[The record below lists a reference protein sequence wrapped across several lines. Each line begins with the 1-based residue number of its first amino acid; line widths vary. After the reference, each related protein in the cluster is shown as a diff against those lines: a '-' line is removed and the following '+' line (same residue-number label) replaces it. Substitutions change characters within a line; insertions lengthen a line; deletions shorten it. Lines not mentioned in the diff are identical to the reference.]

1 MKGFPK
7 TIATK
12 ADLLNCLAMA
22 QATPPAFPVSE
33 LAAAI
38 EQIEAGAYLHCPIL
52 GVDGTTVTIG
62 YCAEAAAGHTTGNG
76 AKITAVEHIEEDD
89 ATGTKQLT
97 KTAVTLAKAL
107 PSDTET
113 LLIPAPSTAAQRM
126 GLTAAELKNIK
137 GVVMSL

>member
-22 QATPPAFPVSE
+22 QATPPAFPADK
-33 LAAAI
+33 LIAAI

-52 GVDGTTVTIG
+52 AVDGATVTIG
-62 YCAEAAAGHTTGNG
+62 YCAEAAAGQTTGNG
-76 AKITAVEHIEEDD
+76 EKITAVENIEEEDT
-89 ATGTKQLT
+89 AGAKQLK
-97 KTAVTLAKAL
+97 KTAVTLAKSL
-107 PSDTET
+107 PSDADA
-113 LLIPAPSTAAQRM
+113 LLIPAPVSTAERM
-126 GLTAAELKNIK
+126 GLTAAELKSIK

>member
-62 YCAEAAAGHTTGNG
+62 YCAEAAAGQTTGNG

-97 KTAVTLAKAL
+97 NCGDVCKGAAVRYRNPADSGTQHRRTAHGA
-107 PSDTET
+107 DRCRTE
-113 LLIPAPSTAAQRM
+113 
-126 GLTAAELKNIK
+126 KY
-137 GVVMSL
+137 

>member
-38 EQIEAGAYLHCPIL
+38 ERHEKQERNLSSVQVYDLNQRLDFTDEELPN
-52 GVDGTTVTIG
+52 
-62 YCAEAAAGHTTGNG
+62 AEDIIPMDLSEPKVFG
-76 AKITAVEHIEEDD
+76 EEDYN
-89 ATGTKQLT
+89 AFVQ
-97 KTAVTLAKAL
+97 
-107 PSDTET
+107 S
-113 LLIPAPSTAAQRM
+113 
-126 GLTAAELKNIK
+126 AELF
-137 GVVMSL
+137 

>member
-38 EQIEAGAYLHCPIL
+38 EQIEAGA
-52 GVDGTTVTIG
+52 
-62 YCAEAAAGHTTGNG
+62 
-76 AKITAVEHIEEDD
+76 
-89 ATGTKQLT
+89 
-97 KTAVTLAKAL
+97 
-107 PSDTET
+107 
-113 LLIPAPSTAAQRM
+113 
-126 GLTAAELKNIK
+126 
-137 GVVMSL
+137 

>member
-22 QATPPAFPVSE
+22 QATPPEFSASE

-52 GVDGTTVTIG
+52 SADGTTVTIG
-62 YCAEAAAGHTTGNG
+62 YCAEAAAGQTTGNG
-76 AKITAVEHIEEDD
+76 AKITAVEHIEEED
-89 ATGTKQLT
+89 ATGAKQLT
-97 KTAVTLAKAL
+97 KSVVTLSKAL
-107 PSDTET
+107 PTDTEA
-113 LLIPAPSTAAQRM
+113 LLIPAPVSTAERM